1 MTIKGLKYLYEKRSH
16 LLPVPHGASLCLCSM
31 KEGGRLCG
39 WRAPWHIDVDR
50 NNAIT
55 AADNRVGVVVV
66 AAAVRARAHGN
77 DPAGLWHLV
86 VNLAERWGHLVGE
99 GAGDDHDVGLAW
111 GGAEDDAKTILV
123 VARGGD
129 VHHLDSAAS
138 EA

>member
-1 MTIKGLKYLYEKRSH
+1 MFVLHIYSRH
-16 LLPVPHGASLCLCSM
+16 LPSLFSSAAEEHRTVAPL
-31 KEGGRLCG
+31 RLAGTLAHRCRQEQCDHSRG
-39 WRAPWHIDVDR
+39 QQ
-50 NNAIT
+50 T
-55 AADNRVGVVVV
+55 
-66 AAAVRARAHGN
+66 AAVRARAHGN

-86 VNLAERWGHLVGE
+86 VNLAERWGHLVCE